1 MKTIILIISFI
12 LTFLIVSGQERKGF
26 IVDPD
31 GYSNVR
37 EAADGKSSIV
47 TKILD
52 GEIFKYKVNESSWY
66 PVETYNGIHGFMHKS
81 RIKEFKINRNFCF
94 NENLDEIFLFRKNQK
109 IISVCGI
116 PANEIEQ
123 FKAYSG
129 LVVYDALNKRKL
141 QEFREGSYQSFEFNN
156 GDILIYEYKF
166 LPINNDFEGKFVPY
180 VIHKVLYA
188 GERLIIVKNAPYYD
202 FPILSQQEI
211 TEHIE
216 YLKSRKFTFVESYK
230 AVQIALVVALNGSIE
245 GEKIFLNILQEIDIQ
260 LDGEY
265 YENYHKAL
273 EVYQINKKQPL
284 TRYQK

>member
-1 MKTIILIISFI
+1 MKTIILLISFI
-12 LTFLIVSGQERKGF
+12 LTFSIVNGQEYKGF

-37 EAADGKSSIV
+37 ESADGKSTIV

-52 GEIFKYKVNESSWY
+52 GEIFKYEVNESSWY
-66 PVETYNGIHGFMHKS
+66 PVKTYNGIHGFMHKS

-94 NENLDEIFLFRKNQK
+94 NENFDEIFLFRKNHK

-123 FKAYSG
+123 FQAYSG
-129 LVVYDALNKRKL
+129 LVVYDALNERKL
-141 QEFREGSYQSFEFNN
+141 QEFREGSYQSFEFEN

-166 LPINNDFEGKFVPY
+166 LPINNNFEVKFVPY

-188 GERLIIVKNAPYYD
+188 GERLIVVKNAPYYD
-202 FPILSQQEI
+202 FPLLSQHEI
-211 TEHIE
+211 TEHID
-216 YLKSRKFTFVESYK
+216 YLKSHKFTFDDSYK
-230 AVQIALVVALNGSIE
+230 AVRIALVVALNGSTE

-260 LDGEY
+260 LDGESH
-265 YENYHKAL
+265 ENYNKAL
-273 EVYQINKKQPL
+273 EVYQINKKNN
-284 TRYQK
+284 R